1 MFSLCSATYA
11 KAICIALDAQV
22 AKMDL
27 AAPALGLNLTDSTS
41 TLSTQLTG
49 CKHGADIQP
58 IKMEGSGQNV
68 KIGKNKCI

>member
-27 AAPALGLNLTDSTS
+27 AAPALGPNLTKLNLHTFNTVNR
-41 TLSTQLTG
+41 L
-49 CKHGADIQP
+49 
-58 IKMEGSGQNV
+58 
-68 KIGKNKCI
+68 